1 MFWDMQSAFVTE
13 QNTTTD
19 RIPINERKKSEKL
32 HQAVLGLVVAEYLIR
47 TQKVIKAT
55 TLLLYWSTSMFN
67 EYTTVTHSSG
77 SIQDNPRTRPFTRSQ
92 RVWKCKLSESL
103 SNPLILYQELRIPG
117 KIFYFSQQYLW
128 QFLLPQIQ
136 ATTTNIWGAYRDVA
150 ALLLNLTTVQ
160 LPAVPHTCC
169 PMAPAEDT
177 PEVVYIWHE
186 AGSFL
191 VSVKFPLVCYW

>member
-1 MFWDMQSAFVTE
+1 MQSAFVTE

-77 SIQDNPRTRPFTRSQ
+77 SIQDNP
-92 RVWKCKLSESL
+92 
-103 SNPLILYQELRIPG
+103 
-117 KIFYFSQQYLW
+117 
-128 QFLLPQIQ
+128 
-136 ATTTNIWGAYRDVA
+136 
-150 ALLLNLTTVQ
+150 
-160 LPAVPHTCC
+160 
-169 PMAPAEDT
+169 
-177 PEVVYIWHE
+177 
-186 AGSFL
+186 
-191 VSVKFPLVCYW
+191 